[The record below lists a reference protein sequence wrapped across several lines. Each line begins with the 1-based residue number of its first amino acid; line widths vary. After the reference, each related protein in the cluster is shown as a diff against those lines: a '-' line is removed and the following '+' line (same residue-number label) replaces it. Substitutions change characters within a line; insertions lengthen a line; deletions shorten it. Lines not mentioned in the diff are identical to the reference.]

1 MYDNN
6 DSAWK
11 TFWLVLFV
19 AFITCWSFKLTFKII
34 GWLIQV
40 LFRVGA
46 AFYNFLHKIAEK

>member
-19 AFITCWSFKLTFKII
+19 AFITYWSVKLAFII
-34 GWLIQV
+34 MGWLLRV
-40 LFRVGA
+40 LFRVGE
-46 AFYNFLHKIAEK
+46 AFYNFLHKVAEK